1 MDASRHAGKNSVP
14 LGACGEICAFRKMK
28 WLPLGETRI
37 ILGDRNH
44 RKEAAVNDSTAA
56 HRLREQLKK
65 FVGIVFPHVPKLQRE
80 FLGQMFFG
88 IQAGQTTVLSRIARE
103 LDEDILL
110 KKTEERLSRHLLAE
124 GLDATVQDAVLA
136 QGAAYVH
143 DDTIVSIDPS
153 DIQKPYAQD
162 GGMPLLAKVWDGSKG
177 RVGDNLG
184 YNLCFATATP
194 SMSRRIVP
202 LHMTMW
208 SAKEEGF
215 TSENDKV
222 LDVIGKIAGAC
233 GRLGIYVYDRGGDGG
248 WLFDFFI
255 KERLDFIVRLVGGRH
270 LLHWNGRRLAADL
283 AETCEMKCRD
293 RVTFKSHGKELEVP
307 IEYGS
312 LPVRLP
318 EHPDVEL
325 RLVVVKWPKCEK
337 PMMLLT
343 TLRAARSR
351 RSLRQVVEGY
361 LTRWRVEET
370 IRFVKQAYEIED
382 VRLLRFGRLKAMVA
396 IVLATAY
403 FAMAWLGLSDK
414 LAVLADHVKRVSK
427 RMFDVP
433 DFFFYAIADGLR
445 TLFSRHGRWNGL
457 DGPDRGPEESCQLI
471 LAL

>member
-1 MDASRHAGKNSVP
+1 M
-14 LGACGEICAFRKMK
+14 
-28 WLPLGETRI
+28 
-37 ILGDRNH
+37 
-44 RKEAAVNDSTAA
+44 NDTTAA

-65 FVGIVFPHVPKLQRE
+65 FVGIVFPHVPKLQKE

-110 KKTEERLSRHLLAE
+110 KKTEERLSRHLLAAK
-124 GLDATVQDAVLA
+124 LDETVRDAVLA
-136 QGAAYVH
+136 HGAACVH
-143 DDTIVSIDPS
+143 DDTVVSIDPS
-153 DIQKPYAQD
+153 DIQKPYAQE
-162 GGMPLLAKVWDGSKG
+162 GGMPFLAKVWDGSRG

-202 LHMTMW
+202 LRMTMW
-208 SAKEEGF
+208 SAKEDGF

-222 LDVIGKIAGAC
+222 LGVIRDVARECGK
-233 GRLGIYVYDRGGDGG
+233 RGIYVYDRGGDGN

-255 KERLDFIVRLVGGRH
+255 AEGLDFIVRLVGDRH
-270 LLHWNGRRLAADL
+270 LLHWNGKRLAADL
-283 AETCEMKCRD
+283 AGDCEMKYRQC
-293 RVTFKSHGKELEVP
+293 VTFKSHGKELVVP

-318 EHPDVEL
+318 DHPGVEL
-325 RLVVVKWPKCEK
+325 RLVVVKWPRCEK

-351 RSLRQVVEGY
+351 RSLQQVVEGY

-382 VRLLRFGRLKAMVA
+382 VRLLRYDRLKAMVA
-396 IVLATAY
+396 IVLAVAY
-403 FAMAWLGLSDK
+403 FAMAWLGLREK
-414 LAVLADHVKRVSK
+414 LAVLSDHVKRVSR
-427 RMFDVP
+427 RMFEVP
-433 DFFFYAIADGLR
+433 EFFFYAIADGVCR
-445 TLFSRHGRWNGL
+445 LFTRHGRWNGL
-457 DGPDRGPEESCQLI
+457 DGPDEEPEEPCQLE
-471 LAL
+471 LALQ

>member
-1 MDASRHAGKNSVP
+1 M
-14 LGACGEICAFRKMK
+14 
-28 WLPLGETRI
+28 
-37 ILGDRNH
+37 
-44 RKEAAVNDSTAA
+44 NDTTAA
-56 HRLREQLKK
+56 HRLREQLKR
-65 FVGIVFPHVPKLQRE
+65 FVGIVFPHVPKLQKE

-110 KKTEERLSRHLLAE
+110 KKTEERLSRHLLAAK
-124 GLDATVQDAVLA
+124 LDETVRDAVLA
-136 QGAAYVH
+136 HGAAYVH
-143 DDTIVSIDPS
+143 DDTVVSIDPS
-153 DIQKPYAQD
+153 DIQKPYAQE
-162 GGMPLLAKVWDGSKG
+162 GGMPFLAKVWDGSKG

-202 LHMTMW
+202 LRMTMW
-208 SAKEEGF
+208 SAKEDGF

-222 LDVIGKIAGAC
+222 LGVIRDVARECGK
-233 GRLGIYVYDRGGDGG
+233 RGIYVYDRGGDGN

-255 KERLDFIVRLVGGRH
+255 AEGLDFIVRLVGDRH

-283 AETCEMKCRD
+283 AGDCEMKYRQC
-293 RVTFKSHGKELEVP
+293 VTFKSHGKELVVP

-318 EHPDVEL
+318 DHPGVEL
-325 RLVVVKWPKCEK
+325 RLVVVKWPRCEK

-351 RSLRQVVEGY
+351 RSLQQVVEGY

-382 VRLLRFGRLKAMVA
+382 VRLLRYDRLKAMVA
-396 IVLATAY
+396 IVLAVAY
-403 FAMAWLGLSDK
+403 FAMAWLGLREK
-414 LAVLADHVKRVSK
+414 LAVLSDHVKRVSR
-427 RMFDVP
+427 RMFEVP
-433 DFFFYAIADGLR
+433 EFFFYAIADGVCR
-445 TLFSRHGRWNGL
+445 LFTRHGRWNGL
-457 DGPDRGPEESCQLI
+457 DGPDEEPEEPCQLE
-471 LAL
+471 LALQ

>member
-1 MDASRHAGKNSVP
+1 M
-14 LGACGEICAFRKMK
+14 
-28 WLPLGETRI
+28 
-37 ILGDRNH
+37 
-44 RKEAAVNDSTAA
+44 NDTTAA

-65 FVGIVFPHVPKLQRE
+65 FVGIVFPHVPKLQKE

-110 KKTEERLSRHLLAE
+110 KKTEERLSRHLLAAK
-124 GLDATVQDAVLA
+124 LDETVRDAVLA
-136 QGAAYVH
+136 HGAAYVH
-143 DDTIVSIDPS
+143 DDTVVSIDPS
-153 DIQKPYAQD
+153 DIQKPYAQE
-162 GGMPLLAKVWDGSKG
+162 GGMPFLAKVWDGSKG

-202 LHMTMW
+202 LRMTMW
-208 SAKEEGF
+208 SAKEDGF

-222 LDVIGKIAGAC
+222 LGVIRDVARECGK
-233 GRLGIYVYDRGGDGG
+233 RGIYVYDRGGDGN

-255 KERLDFIVRLVGGRH
+255 AEGLDFIVRLVGDRH

-283 AETCEMKCRD
+283 AGDCEMKYRQC
-293 RVTFKSHGKELEVP
+293 VTFKSHGRELVVP

-318 EHPDVEL
+318 DHPGVEL
-325 RLVVVKWPKCEK
+325 RLVVVKWPRCEK

-351 RSLRQVVEGY
+351 RSLQQVVEGY

-382 VRLLRFGRLKAMVA
+382 VRLLRYDRLKAMVA
-396 IVLATAY
+396 IVLAVAY
-403 FAMAWLGLSDK
+403 FAMAWLGLREK
-414 LAVLADHVKRVSK
+414 LAVLSDHVKRVSR
-427 RMFDVP
+427 RMFEVP
-433 DFFFYAIADGLR
+433 EFFFYAIADGVCR
-445 TLFSRHGRWNGL
+445 LFTRHGRWNGL
-457 DGPDRGPEESCQLI
+457 DGPDEEPEEPCQLE
-471 LAL
+471 LALQ

>member
-1 MDASRHAGKNSVP
+1 M
-14 LGACGEICAFRKMK
+14 
-28 WLPLGETRI
+28 
-37 ILGDRNH
+37 
-44 RKEAAVNDSTAA
+44 NDTTAA
-56 HRLREQLKK
+56 HRLREQLKR
-65 FVGIVFPHVPKLQRE
+65 FVGIVFPHVPKLQKE

-110 KKTEERLSRHLLAE
+110 KKTEERLSRHPLAAK
-124 GLDATVQDAVLA
+124 LDETVRDAVLA
-136 QGAAYVH
+136 HGAAYVH
-143 DDTIVSIDPS
+143 DDTVVSIDPS
-153 DIQKPYAQD
+153 DIQKPYAQE
-162 GGMPLLAKVWDGSKG
+162 GGMPFLAKVWDGSKG

-202 LHMTMW
+202 LRMTMW
-208 SAKEEGF
+208 SAKEDGF

-222 LDVIGKIAGAC
+222 LGVIRDVARECGK
-233 GRLGIYVYDRGGDGG
+233 RGIYVYDRGGDGN

-255 KERLDFIVRLVGGRH
+255 AEGLDFIVRLVGDRH

-283 AETCEMKCRD
+283 AGDCEMKYRQC
-293 RVTFKSHGKELEVP
+293 VTFKSHGKELVVP

-318 EHPDVEL
+318 DHPGVEL
-325 RLVVVKWPKCEK
+325 RLVVVKWPRCEK

-351 RSLRQVVEGY
+351 RSLQQVVEGY

-382 VRLLRFGRLKAMVA
+382 VRLLRYDRLKAMVA
-396 IVLATAY
+396 IVLAVAY
-403 FAMAWLGLSDK
+403 FAMAWLGLREK
-414 LAVLADHVKRVSK
+414 LAVLSDHVKRVSR
-427 RMFDVP
+427 RMFEVP
-433 DFFFYAIADGLR
+433 EFFFYAIADGVCR
-445 TLFSRHGRWNGL
+445 LFTRHGRWNGL
-457 DGPDRGPEESCQLI
+457 DGPDEEPEEPCQLE
-471 LAL
+471 LALQ

>member
-1 MDASRHAGKNSVP
+1 M
-14 LGACGEICAFRKMK
+14 
-28 WLPLGETRI
+28 
-37 ILGDRNH
+37 
-44 RKEAAVNDSTAA
+44 NDTTAA

-65 FVGIVFPHVPKLQRE
+65 FVGIVFPHVPKLQKE

-110 KKTEERLSRHLLAE
+110 KKTEERLSRHLLAAK
-124 GLDATVQDAVLA
+124 LDETVRDAVLA
-136 QGAAYVH
+136 HGAAYVH
-143 DDTIVSIDPS
+143 DDTVVSIDPS
-153 DIQKPYAQD
+153 DIQKPYAQE
-162 GGMPLLAKVWDGSKG
+162 GGMPFLAKVWDGSKG

-202 LHMTMW
+202 LRMTMW
-208 SAKEEGF
+208 SAKEDGF

-222 LDVIGKIAGAC
+222 LGVIRDVAREC
-233 GRLGIYVYDRGGDGG
+233 ERRGIYVYDRGGDGN

-255 KERLDFIVRLVGGRH
+255 AEGLDFIVRLVGDRH
-270 LLHWNGRRLAADL
+270 LLHWNGKRLAADL
-283 AETCEMKCRD
+283 AGDCEMKYRQC
-293 RVTFKSHGKELEVP
+293 VTFKSHGKELVVP

-318 EHPDVEL
+318 DHPGVEL
-325 RLVVVKWPKCEK
+325 RLVVVKWPRCEK

-351 RSLRQVVEGY
+351 RSLQQVVEGY

-382 VRLLRFGRLKAMVA
+382 VRLLRYDRLKAMVA
-396 IVLATAY
+396 IVLAVAY
-403 FAMAWLGLSDK
+403 FAMAWLGLREK
-414 LAVLADHVKRVSK
+414 LAVLSDHVKRVSR
-427 RMFDVP
+427 RMFEVP
-433 DFFFYAIADGLR
+433 EFFFYAIADGVCR
-445 TLFSRHGRWNGL
+445 LFARHGRWNGL
-457 DGPDRGPEESCQLI
+457 DGPDEEPEDPCQLE
-471 LAL
+471 LALQ

>member
-1 MDASRHAGKNSVP
+1 M
-14 LGACGEICAFRKMK
+14 
-28 WLPLGETRI
+28 
-37 ILGDRNH
+37 
-44 RKEAAVNDSTAA
+44 NDTTAA
-56 HRLREQLKK
+56 HRLREQLKR
-65 FVGIVFPHVPKLQRE
+65 FVGIIFPHVPKLQKE

-103 LDEDILL
+103 LKEDILL
-110 KKTEERLSRHLLAE
+110 KKTEERLSRHLLAAK
-124 GLDATVQDAVLA
+124 LDETVRDAVLA
-136 QGAAYVH
+136 HGAAYVH
-143 DDTIVSIDPS
+143 DDTVVSIDPS
-153 DIQKPYAQD
+153 DIQKPYAQE
-162 GGMPLLAKVWDGSKG
+162 GGMPFLAKVWDGSKG

-202 LHMTMW
+202 LRMTMW
-208 SAKEEGF
+208 SAKEDGF

-222 LDVIGKIAGAC
+222 LGVIRDVARECGK
-233 GRLGIYVYDRGGDGG
+233 RGIYVYDRGGDGN

-255 KERLDFIVRLVGGRH
+255 AEGLDFIVRLVGDRH
-270 LLHWNGRRLAADL
+270 LLHWNGKRLAADL
-283 AETCEMKCRD
+283 AGDCEMKYRQ

-318 EHPDVEL
+318 DHPGVEL
-325 RLVVVKWPKCEK
+325 RLVVVKWPRCEK

-351 RSLRQVVEGY
+351 RSLQQVVEGY

-382 VRLLRFGRLKAMVA
+382 VRLLRYDRLKAMVA
-396 IVLATAY
+396 IVLAVAY
-403 FAMAWLGLSDK
+403 FAMAWLGLREK
-414 LAVLADHVKRVSK
+414 LAVLADHVKRVSR
-427 RMFDVP
+427 RMFEVP
-433 DFFFYAIADGLR
+433 EFFFYAIADGVCR
-445 TLFSRHGRWNGL
+445 LFARHGRWNGL
-457 DGPDRGPEESCQLI
+457 DGPDEEPEDPCQLE

>member
-1 MDASRHAGKNSVP
+1 M
-14 LGACGEICAFRKMK
+14 
-28 WLPLGETRI
+28 
-37 ILGDRNH
+37 
-44 RKEAAVNDSTAA
+44 NDTTAA

-65 FVGIVFPHVPKLQRE
+65 FVGIVFPHVPKLQKE

-110 KKTEERLSRHLLAE
+110 KKTEERLSRHLLAAK
-124 GLDATVQDAVLA
+124 LDETVRDAVLA
-136 QGAAYVH
+136 HGAAYVH
-143 DDTIVSIDPS
+143 DDTVVSIDPS
-153 DIQKPYAQD
+153 DIQKPYAQE
-162 GGMPLLAKVWDGSKG
+162 GGMPFLAKVWDGSRG

-202 LHMTMW
+202 LRMTMW
-208 SAKEEGF
+208 SAKEDGF

-222 LDVIGKIAGAC
+222 LGVIRDVARECGK
-233 GRLGIYVYDRGGDGG
+233 RGIYVYDRGGDGN

-255 KERLDFIVRLVGGRH
+255 AEGLDFIVRLVGDRH

-283 AETCEMKCRD
+283 AGDCEMKYRQ
-293 RVTFKSHGKELEVP
+293 RVTFKSHGRELEVP

-318 EHPDVEL
+318 DHPGVKL
-325 RLVVVKWPKCEK
+325 RLVVVKWPGSEK

-351 RSLRQVVEGY
+351 RSLQQVVEGY

-382 VRLLRFGRLKAMVA
+382 VRLLRYDRLKAMVA
-396 IVLATAY
+396 IVLAVAY
-403 FAMAWLGLSDK
+403 FAMAWLGLREK
-414 LAVLADHVKRVSK
+414 LAVLSDHVKRVSR
-427 RMFDVP
+427 RMFEVP
-433 DFFFYAIADGLR
+433 EFFFYAIADGVCR
-445 TLFSRHGRWNGL
+445 LFARHGRWNGL
-457 DGPDRGPEESCQLI
+457 DGPDEEPEDPCQLE
-471 LAL
+471 LALQ

>member
-1 MDASRHAGKNSVP
+1 M
-14 LGACGEICAFRKMK
+14 
-28 WLPLGETRI
+28 
-37 ILGDRNH
+37 
-44 RKEAAVNDSTAA
+44 NDTTAA
-56 HRLREQLKK
+56 HRLREQLKR
-65 FVGIVFPHVPKLQRE
+65 FVGIVFPHVPKLQKE

-110 KKTEERLSRHLLAE
+110 KKTEERLSRHLLAAK
-124 GLDATVQDAVLA
+124 LDETVRDAVLA
-136 QGAAYVH
+136 HGAAYVH
-143 DDTIVSIDPS
+143 DDTVVSIDPS
-153 DIQKPYAQD
+153 DIQKPYAQE
-162 GGMPLLAKVWDGSKG
+162 GGMPFLAKVWDGSRG

-202 LHMTMW
+202 LRMTMW
-208 SAKEEGF
+208 SAKEDGF

-222 LDVIGKIAGAC
+222 LGVIRDVARECGK
-233 GRLGIYVYDRGGDGG
+233 RGIYVYDRGGDGN

-255 KERLDFIVRLVGGRH
+255 AEGLDFIVRLVGDRH

-283 AETCEMKCRD
+283 AGDCEMKYRQC
-293 RVTFKSHGKELEVP
+293 VTFKSHGKELVVP

-318 EHPDVEL
+318 DHPGVEL
-325 RLVVVKWPKCEK
+325 RLVVVKWPRCEK

-351 RSLRQVVEGY
+351 RSLQQVVEGY

-382 VRLLRFGRLKAMVA
+382 VRLLRYDRLKAMVA
-396 IVLATAY
+396 IVLAVAY
-403 FAMAWLGLSDK
+403 FAMAWLGLREK
-414 LAVLADHVKRVSK
+414 LAVLSDHVKRVSR
-427 RMFDVP
+427 RMFEVP
-433 DFFFYAIADGLR
+433 EFFFYAIADGVCR
-445 TLFSRHGRWNGL
+445 LFTRHGRWNGL
-457 DGPDRGPEESCQLI
+457 DGPDEEPEEPCQLE
-471 LAL
+471 LALQ

>member
-1 MDASRHAGKNSVP
+1 M
-14 LGACGEICAFRKMK
+14 
-28 WLPLGETRI
+28 
-37 ILGDRNH
+37 
-44 RKEAAVNDSTAA
+44 NDTTAA

-65 FVGIVFPHVPKLQRE
+65 FVGIVFPHVPKLQKE

-110 KKTEERLSRHLLAE
+110 KKTEERLSRHLLAAK
-124 GLDATVQDAVLA
+124 LDETVRDAVLA
-136 QGAAYVH
+136 HGAAYVH
-143 DDTIVSIDPS
+143 DDTVVSIDPS
-153 DIQKPYAQD
+153 DIQKPYAQE
-162 GGMPLLAKVWDGSKG
+162 GGMPFLAKVWDGSKG

-184 YNLCFATATP
+184 YDLCFATATP

-202 LHMTMW
+202 LRMTMW
-208 SAKEEGF
+208 SAKEDGF

-222 LDVIGKIAGAC
+222 LGVIRDVARECGK
-233 GRLGIYVYDRGGDGG
+233 RGIYVYDRGGDGN

-255 KERLDFIVRLVGGRH
+255 AEGLDFIVRLVGDRH

-283 AETCEMKCRD
+283 AGDCEMKYRQC
-293 RVTFKSHGKELEVP
+293 VTFKSHGKELEVP

-318 EHPDVEL
+318 DHPGVEL
-325 RLVVVKWPKCEK
+325 RLVVGKWPGSEK

-351 RSLRQVVEGY
+351 RSLQQVVEGY

-382 VRLLRFGRLKAMVA
+382 VRLLRYDRLKAMVA
-396 IVLATAY
+396 IVLAVAY
-403 FAMAWLGLSDK
+403 FAMAWLGLREK
-414 LAVLADHVKRVSK
+414 LAVLADHVKRVSR
-427 RMFDVP
+427 RMFEVP
-433 DFFFYAIADGLR
+433 EFFFYAIADGVCR
-445 TLFSRHGRWNGL
+445 LFTRHGRWNGL
-457 DGPDRGPEESCQLI
+457 DGPDEEPEEPCQLE
-471 LAL
+471 LALQ

>member
-1 MDASRHAGKNSVP
+1 M
-14 LGACGEICAFRKMK
+14 
-28 WLPLGETRI
+28 
-37 ILGDRNH
+37 
-44 RKEAAVNDSTAA
+44 NDTTAA

-65 FVGIVFPHVPKLQRE
+65 FVGIVFPHVPKLQKE

-110 KKTEERLSRHLLAE
+110 KKTEERLSRHLLAAK
-124 GLDATVQDAVLA
+124 LDETVRDAVLA
-136 QGAAYVH
+136 HGAAYVH
-143 DDTIVSIDPS
+143 DDTVVSIDPS
-153 DIQKPYAQD
+153 DIQKPYAQE
-162 GGMPLLAKVWDGSKG
+162 GGMPFLAKVWDGSKG

-202 LHMTMW
+202 LRMTMW
-208 SAKEEGF
+208 SAKEDGF

-222 LDVIGKIAGAC
+222 LGVIRDVARECGK
-233 GRLGIYVYDRGGDGG
+233 RGIYVYDRGGDGN

-255 KERLDFIVRLVGGRH
+255 AEGLDFIVRLVGDRH
-270 LLHWNGRRLAADL
+270 LLHWNGKRLAADL
-283 AETCEMKCRD
+283 AGDCEMKYRQC
-293 RVTFKSHGKELEVP
+293 VTFKSHGRELVVP

-318 EHPDVEL
+318 DHPGVEL
-325 RLVVVKWPKCEK
+325 RLVVVKWPRCEK

-351 RSLRQVVEGY
+351 RSLQQVVEGY

-382 VRLLRFGRLKAMVA
+382 VRLLRYDRLKAMVA
-396 IVLATAY
+396 IVLAVAY
-403 FAMAWLGLSDK
+403 FAMAWLGLREK
-414 LAVLADHVKRVSK
+414 LAVLADHVKRVSR
-427 RMFDVP
+427 RMFEVP
-433 DFFFYAIADGLR
+433 EFFFYAIADGVCR
-445 TLFSRHGRWNGL
+445 LFARHGRWNGL
-457 DGPDRGPEESCQLI
+457 DGPDEEPEDPCQLE
-471 LAL
+471 LALQ

>member
-1 MDASRHAGKNSVP
+1 M
-14 LGACGEICAFRKMK
+14 
-28 WLPLGETRI
+28 
-37 ILGDRNH
+37 
-44 RKEAAVNDSTAA
+44 NDTTAA

-65 FVGIVFPHVPKLQRE
+65 FVGIVFPHVPKLQKE

-110 KKTEERLSRHLLAE
+110 KKTEERLSRHLLAAK
-124 GLDATVQDAVLA
+124 LDETVRDAVLA
-136 QGAAYVH
+136 HGAACVH
-143 DDTIVSIDPS
+143 DDTVVSIDPS
-153 DIQKPYAQD
+153 DIQKPYAQE
-162 GGMPLLAKVWDGSKG
+162 GGMPFLAKVWDGSRG

-202 LHMTMW
+202 LRMTMW
-208 SAKEEGF
+208 SAKEDGF

-222 LDVIGKIAGAC
+222 LGVIRDVARECGK
-233 GRLGIYVYDRGGDGG
+233 RGIYVYDRGGDGN

-255 KERLDFIVRLVGGRH
+255 AEGLDFIVRLVGDRH
-270 LLHWNGRRLAADL
+270 LLHWNGKRLAADL
-283 AETCEMKCRD
+283 AGDCEMKYRQC
-293 RVTFKSHGKELEVP
+293 VTFKSHGKELVVP

-318 EHPDVEL
+318 DHPGVEL
-325 RLVVVKWPKCEK
+325 RLVVVKWPRCEK

-351 RSLRQVVEGY
+351 RSLQQVVEGY

-382 VRLLRFGRLKAMVA
+382 VRLLRYDRLKAMVA
-396 IVLATAY
+396 IVLAVAY
-403 FAMAWLGLSDK
+403 FAMAWLGLREK
-414 LAVLADHVKRVSK
+414 LAVLADHVKRVSR
-427 RMFDVP
+427 RMFEVP
-433 DFFFYAIADGLR
+433 EFFFYAIADGVCR
-445 TLFSRHGRWNGL
+445 LFARHGRWNGL
-457 DGPDRGPEESCQLI
+457 DGPDEEPEDPCQLE
-471 LAL
+471 LALQ

>member
-1 MDASRHAGKNSVP
+1 M
-14 LGACGEICAFRKMK
+14 
-28 WLPLGETRI
+28 
-37 ILGDRNH
+37 
-44 RKEAAVNDSTAA
+44 NDTTAA

-65 FVGIVFPHVPKLQRE
+65 FVGIVFPHVPKLQKE

-110 KKTEERLSRHLLAE
+110 KKTEERLSRHLLAAK
-124 GLDATVQDAVLA
+124 LDETVRDAVLA
-136 QGAAYVH
+136 HGAAYVH

-153 DIQKPYAQD
+153 DIQKPYAQE

-202 LHMTMW
+202 LRMTMW
-208 SAKEEGF
+208 SAKEDGF

-222 LDVIGKIAGAC
+222 LGVIRDVARECGK
-233 GRLGIYVYDRGGDGG
+233 RGIYVYDRGGDGN

-255 KERLDFIVRLVGGRH
+255 AEELDFIVRLVGDRH
-270 LLHWNGRRLAADL
+270 LLHWNGKRLAADL
-283 AETCEMKCRD
+283 AGDCEMKYHQ

-318 EHPDVEL
+318 DHPGVEL
-325 RLVVVKWPKCEK
+325 RLVVVKWPGSEK

-351 RSLRQVVEGY
+351 RSLQQVVEGY

-382 VRLLRFGRLKAMVA
+382 VRLLRYDRLKAMVA
-396 IVLATAY
+396 IVLAVAYGRHRPRGGVLRNGVARPAREARRARGPRQARVQAHVRGAGVLLLRHSRRRLPPVHAPRQVERPRRAGRGAGRTVPAGTGTA
-403 FAMAWLGLSDK
+403 
-414 LAVLADHVKRVSK
+414 V
-427 RMFDVP
+427 DVP
-433 DFFFYAIADGLR
+433 GNAAVRL
-445 TLFSRHGRWNGL
+445 N
-457 DGPDRGPEESCQLI
+457 Q
-471 LAL
+471 

>member
-1 MDASRHAGKNSVP
+1 M
-14 LGACGEICAFRKMK
+14 
-28 WLPLGETRI
+28 
-37 ILGDRNH
+37 
-44 RKEAAVNDSTAA
+44 NDTTAA
-56 HRLREQLKK
+56 HRLREQLKR
-65 FVGIVFPHVPKLQRE
+65 FVGIVFPHVPKLQKE

-110 KKTEERLSRHLLAE
+110 KKTEERLSRHLLAAK
-124 GLDATVQDAVLA
+124 LDETVRDAVLA
-136 QGAAYVH
+136 HGAACVH

-153 DIQKPYAQD
+153 DIQKPYAQE
-162 GGMPLLAKVWDGSKG
+162 GGMPFLAKVWDGSKG

-202 LHMTMW
+202 LRMTMW
-208 SAKEEGF
+208 SAKEDGF

-222 LDVIGKIAGAC
+222 LGVIRDVARECGK
-233 GRLGIYVYDRGGDGG
+233 RGIYVYDRGGDGN

-255 KERLDFIVRLVGGRH
+255 AEGLDFIVRLVGDRH

-283 AETCEMKCRD
+283 AGDCEMKYRQC
-293 RVTFKSHGKELEVP
+293 VTFKSHGKELVVP

-318 EHPDVEL
+318 DHPGVEL
-325 RLVVVKWPKCEK
+325 RLVVVKWPRCEK

-351 RSLRQVVEGY
+351 RSLQQVVEGY

-382 VRLLRFGRLKAMVA
+382 VRLLRYDRLKAMVA
-396 IVLATAY
+396 IVLAVAY
-403 FAMAWLGLSDK
+403 FAMAWLGLREK
-414 LAVLADHVKRVSK
+414 LAVLSDHVKRVSR
-427 RMFDVP
+427 RMFEVP
-433 DFFFYAIADGLR
+433 EFFFYAIADGVCR
-445 TLFSRHGRWNGL
+445 LFTRHGRWNGL
-457 DGPDRGPEESCQLI
+457 DGPDEEPEEPCQLE
-471 LAL
+471 LALQ

>member
-1 MDASRHAGKNSVP
+1 M
-14 LGACGEICAFRKMK
+14 
-28 WLPLGETRI
+28 
-37 ILGDRNH
+37 
-44 RKEAAVNDSTAA
+44 NDTTAA
-56 HRLREQLKK
+56 HRLREQLKR
-65 FVGIVFPHVPKLQRE
+65 FVGIVFPHVPKLQKE

-110 KKTEERLSRHLLAE
+110 KKTEERLSRHLLAAK
-124 GLDATVQDAVLA
+124 LDETVRDAVLA
-136 QGAAYVH
+136 HGAACVH
-143 DDTIVSIDPS
+143 DDTVVSIDPS
-153 DIQKPYAQD
+153 DIQKPYAQE
-162 GGMPLLAKVWDGSKG
+162 GGMPFLAKVWDGSKG

-202 LHMTMW
+202 LRMTMW
-208 SAKEEGF
+208 SAKEDGF

-222 LDVIGKIAGAC
+222 LGVIRDVARECGK
-233 GRLGIYVYDRGGDGG
+233 RGIYVYDRGGDGN

-255 KERLDFIVRLVGGRH
+255 AEGLDFIVRLVGDRH

-283 AETCEMKCRD
+283 AGDCEMKYRQ

-318 EHPDVEL
+318 DHPGVEL
-325 RLVVVKWPKCEK
+325 RLVVVKWPRCEK

-351 RSLRQVVEGY
+351 RSLQQVVEGY

-382 VRLLRFGRLKAMVA
+382 VRLLRYDRLKAMVA
-396 IVLATAY
+396 IVLAVAY
-403 FAMAWLGLSDK
+403 FAMAWLGLREK
-414 LAVLADHVKRVSK
+414 LAVLSDHVKRVSR
-427 RMFDVP
+427 RMFEVP
-433 DFFFYAIADGLR
+433 EFFFYAIADGVCR
-445 TLFSRHGRWNGL
+445 LFTRHGRWNGL
-457 DGPDRGPEESCQLI
+457 DGPDEEPEEPCQLE
-471 LAL
+471 LALQ

>member
-1 MDASRHAGKNSVP
+1 M
-14 LGACGEICAFRKMK
+14 
-28 WLPLGETRI
+28 
-37 ILGDRNH
+37 
-44 RKEAAVNDSTAA
+44 NDTTAA

-65 FVGIVFPHVPKLQRE
+65 FVGIVFPHVPKLQKE

-110 KKTEERLSRHLLAE
+110 KKTEERLSRHLLAAK
-124 GLDATVQDAVLA
+124 LDETVRDAVLA
-136 QGAAYVH
+136 HGAAYVH
-143 DDTIVSIDPS
+143 DDTVVSIDPS
-153 DIQKPYAQD
+153 DIQKPYAQE
-162 GGMPLLAKVWDGSKG
+162 GGMPFLAKVWDGSKG

-202 LHMTMW
+202 LRMTMW
-208 SAKEEGF
+208 SAKEDGF

-222 LDVIGKIAGAC
+222 LGVIRDVARECGK
-233 GRLGIYVYDRGGDGG
+233 RGIYVYDRGGDGN

-255 KERLDFIVRLVGGRH
+255 AEGLDFIVRLVGDRH
-270 LLHWNGRRLAADL
+270 LLHWNGKRLAADL
-283 AETCEMKCRD
+283 AGDCEMKYRQC
-293 RVTFKSHGKELEVP
+293 VTFKNHGKELVVP

-318 EHPDVEL
+318 DHPGVEL
-325 RLVVVKWPKCEK
+325 RLVVVKWPGSEK

-351 RSLRQVVEGY
+351 RSLQQVVEGY

-382 VRLLRFGRLKAMVA
+382 VRLLRYDRLKAMVA
-396 IVLATAY
+396 IVLAVAY
-403 FAMAWLGLSDK
+403 FAMAWLGLREK
-414 LAVLADHVKRVSK
+414 LAVLSDHVKRVSR
-427 RMFDVP
+427 RMFEVP
-433 DFFFYAIADGLR
+433 EFFFYAIADGVCR
-445 TLFSRHGRWNGL
+445 LFTRHGRWNGL
-457 DGPDRGPEESCQLI
+457 DGPDEEPEEPCQLE
-471 LAL
+471 LALQ

>member
-1 MDASRHAGKNSVP
+1 MH
-14 LGACGEICAFRKMK
+14 FRKRK
-28 WLPLGETRI
+28 WLPFGETRI
-37 ILGDRNH
+37 IRGDKNN

-56 HRLREQLKK
+56 YRLREQLKK
-65 FVGIVFPHVPKLQRE
+65 FVGIVFPHVPKPQKE

-103 LDEDILL
+103 LGEDILL

-124 GLDATVQDAVLA
+124 GLDAAVQDAVLA

-184 YNLCFATATP
+184 YNLCFATASP

-208 SAKEEGF
+208 SVKEDGF

-222 LDVIGKIAGAC
+222 LDVIGKIAEAC
-233 GRLGIYVYDRGGDGG
+233 GKLGIYVYDRGGDGN
-248 WLFDFFI
+248 WLFDFFV
-255 KERLDFIVRLVGGRH
+255 KECLDFIVRLVGDRY

-283 AETCEMKCRD
+283 AGTCEMKYRD
-293 RVTFKSHGKELEVP
+293 RVTFKSHGKELDVP

-337 PMMLLT
+337 PMMLMT

-351 RSLRQVVEGY
+351 KSLRQVVEGY

-370 IRFVKQAYEIED
+370 IRFVKQAYEVED

-457 DGPDRGPEESCQLI
+457 DDPDKEPEEPCQMI

>member
-1 MDASRHAGKNSVP
+1 M
-14 LGACGEICAFRKMK
+14 
-28 WLPLGETRI
+28 
-37 ILGDRNH
+37 
-44 RKEAAVNDSTAA
+44 NDTTAA

-65 FVGIVFPHVPKLQRE
+65 FVGIVFPHVPKLQKE

-110 KKTEERLSRHLLAE
+110 KKTEERLSRHLLAAK
-124 GLDATVQDAVLA
+124 LDETVRDAVLA
-136 QGAAYVH
+136 HGAAYVH
-143 DDTIVSIDPS
+143 DDTVVSIYPS
-153 DIQKPYAQD
+153 DIQKPYAQE
-162 GGMPLLAKVWDGSKG
+162 GGMPFLAKVWDGSKG

-202 LHMTMW
+202 LRMTMW
-208 SAKEEGF
+208 SAKEDGF

-222 LDVIGKIAGAC
+222 LGVIRDVARECGK
-233 GRLGIYVYDRGGDGG
+233 RGIYVYDRGGDGN

-255 KERLDFIVRLVGGRH
+255 AEGLDFIVRLVGDRH
-270 LLHWNGRRLAADL
+270 LLHWNGKRLAADL
-283 AETCEMKCRD
+283 AGDCEMKYRQC
-293 RVTFKSHGKELEVP
+293 VTFKSHGKELVVP

-318 EHPDVEL
+318 DHPGVEL
-325 RLVVVKWPKCEK
+325 RLVVVKWPRCEK

-351 RSLRQVVEGY
+351 RSLQQVVEGY

-382 VRLLRFGRLKAMVA
+382 VRLLRYDRLKAMVA
-396 IVLATAY
+396 IVLAVAY
-403 FAMAWLGLSDK
+403 FAMAWLGLREK
-414 LAVLADHVKRVSK
+414 LAVLSDHVKRVSR
-427 RMFDVP
+427 RMFEVP
-433 DFFFYAIADGLR
+433 EFFFYAIADGVCR
-445 TLFSRHGRWNGL
+445 LFTRHGRWNGL
-457 DGPDRGPEESCQLI
+457 DGPDEEPEEPCQLE
-471 LAL
+471 LALQ

>member
-1 MDASRHAGKNSVP
+1 M
-14 LGACGEICAFRKMK
+14 
-28 WLPLGETRI
+28 
-37 ILGDRNH
+37 
-44 RKEAAVNDSTAA
+44 NDTTAA

-65 FVGIVFPHVPKLQRE
+65 FVGIVFPHVPKLQKE

-110 KKTEERLSRHLLAE
+110 KKTEERLSRHLLAAK
-124 GLDATVQDAVLA
+124 LDETVRDAVLA
-136 QGAAYVH
+136 HGAAYVH
-143 DDTIVSIDPS
+143 DDTVVSIDPS
-153 DIQKPYAQD
+153 DIQKPYAQE
-162 GGMPLLAKVWDGSKG
+162 GGMPFLAKVWDGSKG

-202 LHMTMW
+202 LRMTMW
-208 SAKEEGF
+208 SAKEDGF

-222 LDVIGKIAGAC
+222 LGVIRDVARECGK
-233 GRLGIYVYDRGGDGG
+233 RGIYVYDRGGDGN

-255 KERLDFIVRLVGGRH
+255 AEGLDFIVRLVGDRH
-270 LLHWNGRRLAADL
+270 LLHWNGKRLAADL
-283 AETCEMKCRD
+283 AGDCEMKYRQC
-293 RVTFKSHGKELEVP
+293 VTFKSHGKELVVP

-318 EHPDVEL
+318 DHPGVEL
-325 RLVVVKWPKCEK
+325 RLVVVKWPRCEK

-351 RSLRQVVEGY
+351 RSLQQVVEGY

-382 VRLLRFGRLKAMVA
+382 VRLLRYDRLKAMVA
-396 IVLATAY
+396 IVLAVAY
-403 FAMAWLGLSDK
+403 FAMAWLGLREK
-414 LAVLADHVKRVSK
+414 LAVLSDHVKRVSR
-427 RMFDVP
+427 RMFEVP
-433 DFFFYAIADGLR
+433 EFFFYAIADGVCR
-445 TLFSRHGRWNGL
+445 LFARHGRWNGL
-457 DGPDRGPEESCQLI
+457 DGPDEEPEDPCQLE
-471 LAL
+471 LALQ